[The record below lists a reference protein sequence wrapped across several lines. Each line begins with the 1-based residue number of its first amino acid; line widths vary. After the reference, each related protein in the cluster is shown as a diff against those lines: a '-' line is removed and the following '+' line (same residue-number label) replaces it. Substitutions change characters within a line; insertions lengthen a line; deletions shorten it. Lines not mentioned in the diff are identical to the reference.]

1 MAGITTAYHLLRD
14 NPEPPRILILEARTL
29 CSGATARNGGHCK
42 IKTATLGA
50 NIPKLGADM
59 VDDLAAYVH
68 SVIYGIKQIVE
79 EEELDC
85 EFELRMSSDVQT
97 TPEESERLKKIY
109 DRSREHGSEWTK
121 ERSFIDYRYAEQVTS
136 IKGAKSSI
144 TVPVCSFWPYK
155 FVTQLTARLLSRH
168 PRTLNIQTTTPVH
181 AVTSES
187 KTYNIV
193 KTSRGDIRASKVVF
207 ATNAYTAGLI
217 PQFKDVITPVR
228 GMATHIIPK
237 LPVHPHLFTTYN
249 IEIAHKGVDYL
260 NPRPDGSIVVG
271 GGKWMF
277 DEDRSSWLNNW
288 DDSVRFPAAVENYW
302 NGYMQRVFL
311 GWEDSGADVDKTWVG
326 IMGVTPDEWPHVGRV
341 PESRGQWM
349 LAGFNGGGMALILT
363 ASKVVA
369 RMVRENLEFDSVA
382 KELGVP
388 AFFGT
393 SVERLQKKFELV

>member
-1 MAGITTAYHLLRD
+1 MFPVPNPIESYWQRDRHELDSIRSTPLLPSECDIIIVGSGMAGITTAYHLLRD

-193 KTSRGDIRASKVVF
+193 KTSRGDIRASKVV
-207 ATNAYTAGLI
+207 
-217 PQFKDVITPVR
+217 
-228 GMATHIIPK
+228 
-237 LPVHPHLFTTYN
+237 
-249 IEIAHKGVDYL
+249 
-260 NPRPDGSIVVG
+260 
-271 GGKWMF
+271 
-277 DEDRSSWLNNW
+277 
-288 DDSVRFPAAVENYW
+288 
-302 NGYMQRVFL
+302 
-311 GWEDSGADVDKTWVG
+311 
-326 IMGVTPDEWPHVGRV
+326 
-341 PESRGQWM
+341 
-349 LAGFNGGGMALILT
+349 
-363 ASKVVA
+363 
-369 RMVRENLEFDSVA
+369 
-382 KELGVP
+382 
-388 AFFGT
+388 
-393 SVERLQKKFELV
+393 